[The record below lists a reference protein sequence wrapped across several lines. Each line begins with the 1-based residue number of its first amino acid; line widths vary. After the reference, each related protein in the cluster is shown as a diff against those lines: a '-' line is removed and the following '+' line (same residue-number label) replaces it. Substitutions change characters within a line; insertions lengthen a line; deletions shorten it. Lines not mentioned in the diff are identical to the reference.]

1 MTAPIEAA
9 KTHAPLGKGQPG
21 RCFGPL
27 RTVPSCQE
35 LDACALRAFH
45 RRCWSE
51 IEWCIWPT
59 RGLGDGPSGGS
70 AMPMSMPVLLP
81 RMIEAAELGDGPR
94 DDGPAIATLS
104 VSQQLK
110 C

>member
-1 MTAPIEAA
+1 
-9 KTHAPLGKGQPG
+9 
-21 RCFGPL
+21 
-27 RTVPSCQE
+27 
-35 LDACALRAFH
+35 
-45 RRCWSE
+45 
-51 IEWCIWPT
+51 
-59 RGLGDGPSGGS
+59 
-70 AMPMSMPVLLP
+70 MPMSMPVLLP